1 MLNKDQIRDRINK
14 HLDNIKKL
22 DVKDKEF
29 DNKLAVL
36 KSRILEAEAI
46 IGISEDEY
54 SEAIA

>member
-29 DNKLAVL
+29 DKKFVIL
-36 KSRILEAEAI
+36 KSRIWEAEAI
-46 IGISEDEY
+46 MGISEDEY